1 MPSSAPPA
9 SFPGKSSPSKQIAL
23 TAPALQAFG
32 RMTTRDPS
40 ETLVE
45 KLRRSRRTLE
55 LQIEQGRASCESQD
69 ALDRLTELEK
79 KNDAANDSL
88 IQRGEA

>member
-1 MPSSAPPA
+1 MQSSAPPGFSPA
-9 SFPGKSSPSKQIAL
+9 KSSPSKQIAL
-23 TAPALQAFG
+23 TAPALHAFG
-32 RMTTRDPS
+32 RMTLREPS
-40 ETLVE
+40 ETLAE
-45 KLRRSRRTLE
+45 KLRRSRKTLE

-79 KNDAANDSL
+79 KKDAADDSL